1 MTPSLALW
9 HSAESNVP
17 TFAAILAELAPEIP
31 LVHVV
36 RADLLAAA
44 QPLLTPAVRRQVCDD
59 ILKMADAGPAVLLCT
74 CSTLGPGAEFA
85 ADLTDVPVLRV
96 DRPMMERA
104 LDHGS
109 RIAVAAALPST
120 LGPTRD
126 LLLRVAQ
133 ARGQEVHAR
142 DILVEEAWAFLERGD
157 QGGYWRAIAE
167 KLREAAPGAD
177 AVILAQASMA
187 GAVGLLGDLAVP
199 VLASPRLGA
208 EEAIRVWRERVGRS
222 GAGGG

>member
-1 MTPSLALW
+1 MTAPLALW
-9 HSAESNVP
+9 HSADSNVS
-17 TFAAILAELAPEIP
+17 TFAAVLAELAPEIP
-31 LVHVV
+31 LVHGV

-44 QPLLTPAVRRQVCDD
+44 QPLLTPSVRRQVCED
-59 ILKMADAGPAVLLCT
+59 ILKMADTGPAVLLCT
-74 CSTLGPGAEFA
+74 CSTLGPGAETA

-104 LDHGS
+104 IDHGS
-109 RIAVAAALPST
+109 RIAVAAALPSA

-126 LLLRVAQ
+126 LLLRVARPRPGGPRPGLLEG
-133 ARGQEVHAR
+133 ARPFSSAATR
-142 DILVEEAWAFLERGD
+142 AAI
-157 QGGYWRAIAE
+157 GGRSPE
-167 KLREAAPGAD
+167 KLGEAAPGAD

-208 EEAIRVWRERVGRS
+208 EAAIRVWREPGRGDQPRS
-222 GAGGG
+222 TSS

>member
-1 MTPSLALW
+1 MTAPLALW
-9 HSAESNVP
+9 HSADSNVS
-17 TFAAILAELAPEIP
+17 TFAAVLAELAPEIP
-31 LVHVV
+31 LIHGV

-44 QPLLTPAVRRQVCDD
+44 QPHLTPGVRRQVCED

-74 CSTLGPGAEFA
+74 CSTLGPGAESA

-96 DRPMMERA
+96 DRPMMEQA

-126 LLLRVAQ
+126 LLLRVAK
-133 ARGQEVHAR
+133 ARGQEVDAR
-142 DILVEEAWAFLERGD
+142 DILVEEAWAHLERGD
-157 QGGYWRAIAE
+157 QAGYWRAIAE

-199 VLASPRLGA
+199 VLGSPRLGA
-208 EEAIRVWRERVGRS
+208 EAAIRIWRERAGVS
-222 GAGGG
+222 GAERG